1 MRRVIIG
8 LCVLLAGCG
17 GDGFLSGGGL
27 VTLHRNRERW
37 IDLGIRDY
45 DFNFR
50 RSCFCGSEST
60 EPVRVE
66 VRAGQLSRVI
76 SLTTAQDVTSTPYA
90 TWPTIDSLFVWTER
104 SVGYKYRLTITYDA
118 AHHFPAHVSGD
129 IPDTVDDEF
138 THTATNLVRR

>member
-1 MRRVIIG
+1 MRRLILV
-8 LCVLLAGCG
+8 LCVLLTGCG
-17 GDGFLSGGGL
+17 GAGFLSGGGL

-37 IDLGIRDY
+37 TNLGIRDY

-76 SLTTAQDVTSTPYA
+76 SLTTAQDVTSAPYA
-90 TWPTIDSLFVWTER
+90 TWPTIDSLFVWAER
-104 SVGYKYRLTITYDA
+104 SFGHKYRLTVTYDA
-118 AHHFPAHVSGD
+118 AHHFPASVSGD
-129 IPDTVDDEF
+129 IPDAIDDEF
-138 THTATNLVRR
+138 THIATNFVRK